1 MEENIM
7 SLVTSEM
14 EPFVMLDKK
23 SVADGFGGFIR
34 EWTEGAQFSASAVL
48 DSSTTARIGAMQG
61 LTSLYTITTNKNV
74 NLQYHEV
81 FMRLSDRKVFRATSD
96 GDDKATPAM
105 ASLDMRQVSAEE
117 FTLTTD

>member
-1 MEENIM
+1 M
-7 SLVTSEM
+7 SLVTSMM
-14 EPFVMLDKK
+14 EPFVMLDKR
-23 SVADGFGGFIR
+23 SVSDGLGGITR
-34 EWTEGAQFSASAVL
+34 GWVEGAQFDASAVL
-48 DSSTTARIGAMQG
+48 DTTTTARVGVVQG